1 MMTTMS
7 EHAAEKEISQARMA
21 RMIVRG
27 VVIGVP
33 LAIVGLT
40 FAVWLITDL
49 DFGNSFAT
57 ALLPGVLTGGFAGG
71 FAGMAMTMD

>member
-1 MMTTMS
+1 M
-7 EHAAEKEISQARMA
+7 
-21 RMIVRG
+21 
-27 VVIGVP
+27 IGVP

-40 FAVWLITDL
+40 FAVWLITALDL
-49 DFGNSFAT
+49 GDSFAT